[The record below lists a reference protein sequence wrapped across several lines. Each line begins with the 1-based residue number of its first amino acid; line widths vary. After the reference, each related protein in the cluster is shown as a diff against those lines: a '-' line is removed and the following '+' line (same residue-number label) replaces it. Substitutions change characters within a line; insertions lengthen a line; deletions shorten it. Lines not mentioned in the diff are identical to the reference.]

1 MVFIER
7 FQTNCAPE
15 HTLIQMETSAS
26 HIVAQAIKHAD
37 EGDENAFLMQRKCGN
52 CLCISCGLTE
62 ILTFTHK

>member
-1 MVFIER
+1 
-7 FQTNCAPE
+7 
-15 HTLIQMETSAS
+15 METSAS